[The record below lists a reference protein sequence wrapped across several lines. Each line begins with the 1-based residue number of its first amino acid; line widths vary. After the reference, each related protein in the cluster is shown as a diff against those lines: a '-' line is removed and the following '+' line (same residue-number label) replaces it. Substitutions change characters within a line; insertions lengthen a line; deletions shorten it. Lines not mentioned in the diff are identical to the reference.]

1 MATFISNSIAG
12 NNCYLIVCC
21 LRTNNS
27 NLFSS
32 NSLLRKKKSTFLFF
46 LSYSF
51 PTYCILSVRNVKFY
65 SLLNSS
71 FIYKGKKKT
80 FLGWRDKDVKH
91 KACGTAFLWCAFTG
105 SLEADL
111 RQVLFQFSSFEGRKG
126 GDRKARKRLKNSAI
140 DSYGTTAKCHLPQAR
155 SPSVHKGQGFTD
167 LTHNLLSPS

>member
-71 FIYKGKKKT
+71 FIYKGKKN
-80 FLGWRDKDVKH
+80 FLG
-91 KACGTAFLWCAFTG
+91 
-105 SLEADL
+105 LE
-111 RQVLFQFSSFEGRKG
+111 R
-126 GDRKARKRLKNSAI
+126 
-140 DSYGTTAKCHLPQAR
+140 
-155 SPSVHKGQGFTD
+155 
-167 LTHNLLSPS
+167 

>member
-32 NSLLRKKKSTFLFF
+32 NSLLRKKKIHLSFLPELFI
-46 LSYSF
+46 SH
-51 PTYCILSVRNVKFY
+51 ILHPLCEKRKILFSPEQ
-65 SLLNSS
+65 L
-71 FIYKGKKKT
+71 IYIQRKKKT

-111 RQVLFQFSSFEGRKG
+111 RQVLFQFTSFEGRKG

-140 DSYGTTAKCHLPQAR
+140 DSYWTTAKCHLPQAR

>member
-71 FIYKGKKKT
+71 FIYKGKKKLSWVGEIKT
-80 FLGWRDKDVKH
+80 LNTRPVVQPSFGVPSRALWRPILGKSFFNFPLLRGERGGIEKQGRD
-91 KACGTAFLWCAFTG
+91 
-105 SLEADL
+105 
-111 RQVLFQFSSFEGRKG
+111 
-126 GDRKARKRLKNSAI
+126 
-140 DSYGTTAKCHLPQAR
+140 
-155 SPSVHKGQGFTD
+155 
-167 LTHNLLSPS
+167 